1 MTREEQLLT
10 CLAEECAEVI
20 QRISKQLRFGTDEQ
34 QEGQALN
41 NIQRTT
47 EELFDLTAV
56 ATICEREGLLL
67 GVMPN
72 EAAIQRKLAKI
83 EKFFAI
89 SRAQG
94 TLSEALSP
102 SLKGN

>member
-1 MTREEQLLT
+1 MTREEHLLL
-10 CLAEECAEVI
+10 CLAEECAEVA
-20 QRISKQLRFGTDEQ
+20 QHISKQLRFGSEEQ

-47 EELFDLTAV
+47 EELYDLTAV
-56 ATICEREGLLL
+56 ATICERAGLVL

-72 EAAIQRKLAKI
+72 EKAIQRKLEKI

-89 SRAQG
+89 SREQG
-94 TLSEALSP
+94 TLSHDDRD
-102 SLKGN
+102 

>member
-1 MTREEQLLT
+1 MTREEHLLL
-10 CLAEECAEVI
+10 CLAEECAEVA
-20 QRISKQLRFGTDEQ
+20 QRISKQLRFGSEEQ

-47 EELFDLTAV
+47 EELYDLTAV
-56 ATICEREGLLL
+56 ATICEREGLVL
-67 GVMPN
+67 GVLPN

-89 SRAQG
+89 SREQG
-94 TLSEALSP
+94 TLQP
-102 SLKGN
+102 

>member
-1 MTREEQLLT
+1 MTREEHLLL
-10 CLAEECAEVI
+10 CLAEECAEVA
-20 QRISKQLRFGTDEQ
+20 QRISKQLRFGSDEQ

-56 ATICEREGLLL
+56 ATICEREGLVL
-67 GVMPN
+67 GVLPN

-83 EKFFAI
+83 EKYFAI
-89 SRAQG
+89 SREQG
-94 TLSEALSP
+94 TLTP
-102 SLKGN
+102 